1 VGVSSCESFRDPEPS
16 LTVSLPVPA
25 RRFTADT
32 THSQGA
38 FYLLD
43 ISIVPSQ
50 TLVVQV
56 VDSAAFSL
64 TGKPSLPSN
73 ELQVLNCEYSSV
85 RFPSTPTDSHAP
97 DAFGPLPLGGPRDS
111 ADFLSEPLTVLCF
124 AVGVIAR
131 KQFWATWPWT
141 RSHRLSPLAKQS
153 KG

>member
-1 VGVSSCESFRDPEPS
+1 MMREKPLVRASASKSFEESKTTQTE
-16 LTVSLPVPA
+16 SLPIPV

-56 VDSAAFSL
+56 VDGAAFSL

-73 ELQVLNCEYSSV
+73 ELQVLNCE
-85 RFPSTPTDSHAP
+85 
-97 DAFGPLPLGGPRDS
+97 
-111 ADFLSEPLTVLCF
+111 
-124 AVGVIAR
+124 
-131 KQFWATWPWT
+131 
-141 RSHRLSPLAKQS
+141 
-153 KG
+153 